1 MSLKR
6 NPGFASYEQLL
17 RLRSQNQ
24 SPLNSHKLKIEF
36 PCGSKLGN
44 KSLHHSRF
52 GWPCTLN
59 TLQKLSGAHLAIMF
73 LLNVPHAGDTDRKS
87 VANQSPTDSL
97 NIINWPDSEQ
107 FEDQGLSCWN
117 VDVQSYCTAR
127 AQHGW
132 PCQQLRLSWKVDSAC
147 KLLWT
152 RRVQTAKPARSPAS
166 QLPPGLFCS
175 AAWCGRGLIPKT
187 LLSDLSS
194 LAHST
199 HGLSPP
205 KQEQCFI
212 VSVLGQVTTS
222 PYHQV
227 TYTQLMSL
235 SGSMSNRHLSCTGGR
250 LLVQSNMSAR
260 PSDWGHHCELNL
272 GRVHPAPPLSVT
284 NAHRAAACYT
294 ASVSAMA

>member
-205 KQEQCFI
+205 KRRAMLHSEC
-212 VSVLGQVTTS
+212 SR
-222 PYHQV
+222 
-227 TYTQLMSL
+227 
-235 SGSMSNRHLSCTGGR
+235 SGHDKPIPSGDLHPADEPVGFHVKPPPVMHRRPAACPVKHE
-250 LLVQSNMSAR
+250 R
-260 PSDWGHHCELNL
+260 PSLRL
-272 GRVHPAPPLSVT
+272 GSSLRIEFGA
-284 NAHRAAACYT
+284 RASCSTFKCY
-294 ASVSAMA
+294 